1 MPSRGLA
8 WALVATAA
16 LAQPTTLVDRVVAV
30 VDEDPI
36 LLSEVERAVGLGLHG
51 ARAGESAEAARRRA
65 LDGLIEQRIRLH
77 EISRFGAEPAPLEQV
92 ERQLAAL
99 RARFPDEAAWRAEL
113 ARLAMTEAEVRHLL
127 ARQLSILTYVEERL
141 GPRVF
146 VGLDEIRRH
155 FDEVLVPELR
165 RRGDPVPPIED
176 VREQIRAVLREQALD
191 REIAL
196 WTDELRRA
204 ADVVDLLDVE
214 ERELPPVRFELPV
227 GGAAGD

>member
-1 MPSRGLA
+1 M
-8 WALVATAA
+8 TAACA
-16 LAQPTTLVDRVVAV
+16 LAQPERLVDRVVAV

-51 ARAGESAEAARRRA
+51 RRDGESVAAARRRA

-77 EISRFGAEPAPLEQV
+77 EISRFGAEPAPLDQV

-127 ARQLSILTYVEERL
+127 ARQLSILAYVEERL

-155 FDEVLVPELR
+155 YDEALVPELT
-165 RRGDPVPPIED
+165 RRGAPVPPIED

-204 ADVVDLLDVE
+204 ADVVDLLDAE
-214 ERELPPVRFELPV
+214 DRPLPPVRFELPASN
-227 GGAAGD
+227 GSDG